1 MEVTVI
7 VPNYNGMKFIDTCLA
22 ALEKQSIKDFKT
34 LVIDNGS
41 SDGSIEFIRNKY
53 PEVHLLERGE
63 NYGFSNAVNTGI
75 QMSDTPYVIL
85 LNNDTQVEEFFVEEL
100 VKAIN
105 RNPKYFSCS
114 SKMLDFSE
122 RHLLDDAG
130 DLYTVIGWQFQRGVG
145 RLETGYKKPK
155 KVFSACAGAAIYRRE
170 VFEKIGYFDEG
181 HFAYLED
188 IDVGYRAR
196 INGYENTFC
205 PSARVYHV
213 GSGTSGSKYNEFKVK
228 LSARNSVYLNY
239 KNMPILQLIVNAV
252 PLIIGYFVK
261 WLFFI
266 RIGFGKTYINGLK
279 EGMTSL
285 SNCKKVTFRW
295 KNLKHYFKIE
305 LELIGNTFIYLY
317 EFIMRK
323 LMK

>member
-41 SDGSIEFIRNKY
+41 SDGSIEFIRKKY

-105 RNPKYFSCS
+105 KNPKYFSCS